1 MIPTLIVALITFI
14 AITVSIIF
22 FPSVKL
28 KRQKIGTYWVIA
40 LIGAILLLLFRL
52 VPIKEIWTTLTSDSS
67 INPLKI
73 LVLFLSMTFLS
84 IFLDEVGLFHY
95 LARKAVKVAKGNQFS
110 LFIIFYLLTAV
121 LTVFTSNDIV
131 VLTLTP
137 FICFFCKNTKIN
149 PIPYLVGEFA
159 AANTWSMMLI
169 IGNPT
174 NIYLATSAGI
184 NFVEYFKVMSL
195 PTLAAGVV
203 QLLLIILIFYRKL
216 KKPLEPQE
224 DTFEIQSKVDLA
236 VGVVHLL
243 VCLVFLIISS
253 YIYVEMYMIS
263 AICAGSLL
271 IYNIIMR
278 LCTKKHWRY
287 VVDSIQRLPWE
298 LIPFVLSMFVI
309 VVALEY
315 QGIAQKMGEF
325 LGSNHTEWTYG
336 ASSFVVANIINNI
349 PMSILY
355 STLPNGLSGV
365 AYYKAVYASIIGS
378 NIGAFLT
385 PIGAL
390 AGIMFTDI
398 TGKFDVN
405 YGFKQFIKY
414 GLLISVPT
422 IGVALLIIMFL
433 I

>member
-14 AITVSIIF
+14 AITVSIIL
-22 FPSVKL
+22 FPSIKL
-28 KRQKIGTYWVIA
+28 KKSVIGTYWIIA
-40 LIGAILLLLFRL
+40 LVGAILLLLLRL
-52 VPIKEIWTTLTSDSS
+52 VPIEEIWHSLTSDTS

-95 LARKAVKVAKGNQFS
+95 LARKAVKIAKGNQFS

-184 NFVEYFKVMSL
+184 NFVEYFKVMAI
-195 PTLAAGVV
+195 PTLVAGVV
-203 QLLLIILIFYRKL
+203 QIALIILIFNKKL

-224 DTFEIQSKVDLA
+224 DPFAIQSKVDLI
-236 VGVVHLL
+236 VGVVHLF

-253 YIYVEMYMIS
+253 YIHVDMYLVS
-263 AICAGSLL
+263 VICAGSLL
-271 IYNIIMR
+271 LYNLIMR
-278 LCTKKHWRY
+278 LATKKHWRY
-287 VVDSIQRLPWE
+287 VTDSIKRLPWE

-315 QGIAQKMGEF
+315 QGIAQKMGEI
-325 LGSNHTEWTYG
+325 LGSKYTEWTYG

-355 STLPNGLSGV
+355 SMLPNALTGTT
-365 AYYKAVYASIIGS
+365 YYKAIYASIIGS

-398 TGKFDVN
+398 TEKFDVN

-414 GLLISVPT
+414 GFIIAIPT
-422 IGVALLIIMFL
+422 IGAALLLLMFII
-433 I
+433 

>member
-22 FPSVKL
+22 FPSIKL
-28 KRQKIGTYWVIA
+28 KKSVIGTYWIIA
-40 LIGAILLLLFRL
+40 LVGAILLLLLRL
-52 VPIKEIWTTLTSDSS
+52 VPIEEIWHSLTSNTS

-95 LARKAVKVAKGNQFS
+95 LARKAVKIAKGSQFS
-110 LFIIFYLLTAV
+110 LFIIFYLLTAL

-195 PTLAAGVV
+195 PTLVAGII
-203 QLLLIILIFYRKL
+203 QLGLIILIFYKKL

-224 DTFEIQSKVDLA
+224 DNFTIDSKVDLA
-236 VGVVHLL
+236 VGVVHLF
-243 VCLVFLIISS
+243 VCLIFLIISS
-253 YIYVEMYMIS
+253 YIHVEMYLVS

-271 IYNIIMR
+271 IYNLIMR
-278 LCTKKHWRY
+278 IITKKHWRY
-287 VVDSIQRLPWE
+287 VTDSIKRLPWE

-309 VVALEY
+309 VVALQY
-315 QGIAQKMGEF
+315 QGIAQRLGEL
-325 LGSNHTEWTYG
+325 LGSSYTEWTYG
-336 ASSFVVANIINNI
+336 ASSFVVANVINNI

-355 STLPNGLSGV
+355 SMLPNGLSGI
-365 AYYKAVYASIIGS
+365 AYYKAIYAAIIGS

-390 AGIMFTDI
+390 AGIMFTNI
-398 TGKFDVN
+398 TGNFEVN

-414 GLLISVPT
+414 GLLIAIPT
-422 IGVALLIIMFL
+422 IGVALLLLMFII
-433 I
+433 